1 MCGLAGIILGNK
13 QRNEDDFEW
22 IKESMTS
29 LLVRSQ
35 ARGPHA
41 TGIAV
46 IRRDRTYQL
55 LKRPLPA
62 EAFVETEEYEDV
74 MAEIPARPDQRKAGG
89 DSEVT
94 ILMGHTR
101 YRTIGTEKKS
111 NNNHP
116 IRAGKIIGT
125 HNGTIY
131 NAPQIADMHGLNRF
145 ADVDSEVLFRVANKF
160 RNPIHFKSKLKVFR
174 GQMTAVMVNLNRPNK
189 IRIYKGNKPFS
200 MLWLDEIDTMMYAS
214 NGDYFES
221 VETEGFTTHDYRF
234 KPNRTIQF
242 NTENE
247 IKMKVSNFMFI
258 PEARRKCTG
267 YLFTEH

>member
-13 QRNEDDFEW
+13 KRSEDDFEW

-29 LLVRSQ
+29 LLIRSQ

-46 IRRDRTYQL
+46 IRRDGSYQL
-55 LKRPLPA
+55 LKRPVPA
-62 EAFVETEEYEDV
+62 DEFVETEEFEDL
-74 MAEIPARPDQRKAGG
+74 MAELDDQ
-89 DSEVT
+89 VT

-101 YRTIGTEKKS
+101 FRTIGTELVS

-131 NAPQIADMHGLNRF
+131 NAAYIADMHGLNRF

-160 RNPIHFKSKLKVFR
+160 RNPINFKSKLKNFR
-174 GQMTAVMVNLNRPNK
+174 GQMTAVMVNLNRPEK
-189 IRIYKGNKPFS
+189 IRIYKGNKPFA
-200 MLWLDEIDTMMYAS
+200 MKWFDELDIMIYAS
-214 NGDYFES
+214 NSDYFES
-221 VETEGFTTHDYRF
+221 VENENYTTHDYRF
-234 KPNRTIQF
+234 KPNRSIQF

-247 IKMKVSNFMFI
+247 IKMKVSNFKFI
-258 PEARRKCTG
+258 PEVRRKCTG

>member
-13 QRNEDDFEW
+13 KRSEDDFEW

-29 LLVRSQ
+29 LLIRSQ

-46 IRRDRTYQL
+46 IRRDGTYQL

-62 EAFVETEEYEDV
+62 EAFVETQEYEDV
-74 MAEIPARPDQRKAGG
+74 MADV
-89 DSEVT
+89 DNEVT
-94 ILMGHTR
+94 VIMGHTR
-101 YRTIGTEKKS
+101 YRTIGTELVS

-160 RNPIHFKSKLKVFR
+160 RNPIHFKSKLKDFK

-200 MLWLDEIDTMMYAS
+200 MLWIDEIDAMIYAS

-221 VETEGFTTHDYRF
+221 VEIDSFTTHDYRF
-234 KPNRTIQF
+234 KPNRSIQF
-242 NTENE
+242 NTEKE
-247 IKMKVSNFMFI
+247 LKMKVSNFKFI
-258 PEARRKCTG
+258 PEVRRKCTE

>member
-13 QRNEDDFEW
+13 ERSEDDFEW

-46 IRRDRTYQL
+46 IRRDGTYQL

-62 EAFVETEEYEDV
+62 EAFVETQEYEDV
-74 MAEIPARPDQRKAGG
+74 MAEV
-89 DSEVT
+89 DSDVT
-94 ILMGHTR
+94 IIMGHTR
-101 YRTIGTEKKS
+101 YRTIGSEKRS
-111 NNNHP
+111 ENNHP

-160 RNPIHFKSKLKVFR
+160 RNPIHFKSKLKHFR

-200 MLWLDEIDTMMYAS
+200 MLWIDEIDAMIYAS

-221 VETEGFTTHDYRF
+221 VEIDGFTTHDYRF
-234 KPNRTIQF
+234 KPNRSIQF
-242 NTENE
+242 NTEDE
-247 IKMKVSNFMFI
+247 IKMKVSNFKFI
-258 PEARRKCTG
+258 PEVRRKCTE

>member
-13 QRNEDDFEW
+13 KRSEDDFEW

-41 TGIAV
+41 TGIAI
-46 IRRDRTYQL
+46 IRRDGTYQL

-74 MAEIPARPDQRKAGG
+74 MAEIDDKV
-89 DSEVT
+89 S
-94 ILMGHTR
+94 IIMGHTR

-160 RNPIHFKSKLKVFR
+160 RNPIHFKSKLKDFK
-174 GQMTAVMVNLNRPNK
+174 GQMTAVMVNINRPEK
-189 IRIYKGNKPFS
+189 IRIYKGNKPLS
-200 MLWLDEIDTMMYAS
+200 MMWLDELDIMIYAS
-214 NGDYFES
+214 NSDYFES
-221 VETEGFTTHDYRF
+221 VEAENFTTHDYRF

-258 PEARRKCTG
+258 PEVRRKCTG

>member
-22 IKESMTS
+22 IKESMTT
-29 LLVRSQ
+29 LLIRSQ

-46 IRRDRTYQL
+46 IRKGGFFQL
-55 LKRPLPA
+55 LKRPIPA
-62 EAFVETEEYEDV
+62 LEFVETEEYEDV
-74 MAEIPARPDQRKAGG
+74 MAEIDN
-89 DSEVT
+89 EVT
-94 ILMGHTR
+94 IIMGHTR
-101 YRTIGTEKKS
+101 FRTIGTETKP

-131 NAPQIADMHGLNRF
+131 NAPHIARMYGLNRF

-160 RNPIHFKSKLKVFR
+160 RNPIHFKSKLKNFR
-174 GQMTAVMVNLNRPNK
+174 GQMTAVMVNLNRPDK

-200 MLWLDEIDTMMYAS
+200 MMWLDEIDAMIYAS

-221 VETEGFTTHDYRF
+221 VETDGLTTHDYRL
-234 KPNRTIQF
+234 KPNRSIQF

-247 IKMKVSNFMFI
+247 LKMKVSNFKFK
-258 PEARRKCTG
+258 PEVRRKCTE
-267 YLFTEH
+267 YLSTEH

>member
-13 QRNEDDFEW
+13 NRSEDDFEW
-22 IKESMTS
+22 IKESLIS
-29 LLVRSQ
+29 LLIRSQ

-46 IRRDRTYQL
+46 IRKDGSYQL

-62 EAFVETEEYEDV
+62 EEFVETEEYEDV
-74 MAEIPARPDQRKAGG
+74 MAEI

-94 ILMGHTR
+94 IIMGHTR
-101 YRTIGTEKKS
+101 FRTIGTELVS

-131 NAPQIADMHGLNRF
+131 NAPHIAKMYGLNRF

-160 RNPIHFKSKLKVFR
+160 RNPIHFKSKLKNFR
-174 GQMTAVMVNLNRPNK
+174 GQMTAVMVNLNSPEK
-189 IRIYKGNKPFS
+189 IRIYKGNKPFA
-200 MLWLDEIDTMMYAS
+200 MQWFDELDIMIYAS
-214 NGDYFES
+214 NNNYFES
-221 VETEGFTTHDYRF
+221 VEAGNYTIHDYRF
-234 KPNRTIQF
+234 KSNRSIQF
-242 NTENE
+242 NTEKE
-247 IKMKVSNFMFI
+247 LKMKVSNFKFI
-258 PEARRKCTG
+258 PEERRKCKN
-267 YLFTEH
+267 YSFTDL

>member
-13 QRNEDDFEW
+13 ERCEDDFEW

-29 LLVRSQ
+29 LLIRSQ

-46 IRRDRTYQL
+46 IRRDGTYQL

-62 EAFVETEEYEDV
+62 EAFVETQEYEDV
-74 MAEIPARPDQRKAGG
+74 MAEV
-89 DSEVT
+89 DSDVT
-94 ILMGHTR
+94 IIMGHTR
-101 YRTIGTEKKS
+101 YRTIGSEKRS
-111 NNNHP
+111 ENNHP

-160 RNPIHFKSKLKVFR
+160 RNPIHFKSKLKNFR
-174 GQMTAVMVNLNRPNK
+174 GQMTAVMVNLNRPEN

-200 MLWLDEIDTMMYAS
+200 MLWFDEIDAMIYAS

-221 VETEGFTTHDYRF
+221 VEIDGFTTHDYRF
-234 KPNRTIQF
+234 KPNRSIQF
-242 NTENE
+242 NTEDE
-247 IKMKVSNFMFI
+247 IKMKVSNFKFI
-258 PEARRKCTG
+258 PEVRRKCTE

>member
-13 QRNEDDFEW
+13 VRSEDDFEW
-22 IKESMTS
+22 IKQSMTT
-29 LLVRSQ
+29 LLIRSQ

-46 IRRDRTYQL
+46 IRRDGSYQL
-55 LKRPLPA
+55 LKRPIPA
-62 EAFVETEEYEDV
+62 DEFVETEEYEDL
-74 MAEIPARPDQRKAGG
+74 MAEIDN
-89 DSEVT
+89 DVT
-94 ILMGHTR
+94 ILMGHAR
-101 YRTIGTEKKS
+101 FRTIGTELVS

-131 NAPQIADMHGLNRF
+131 NAAYIADMHGLNRF

-174 GQMTAVMVNLNRPNK
+174 GQMTAVMVNLNSPNK
-189 IRIYKGNKPFS
+189 IRIYKGNKPFA
-200 MLWLDEIDTMMYAS
+200 MKWYDEMPAPSCFSGDVMIYAS

-221 VETEGFTTHDYRF
+221 VENENYTTHDYRF
-234 KPNRTIQF
+234 KPNRSIQF
-242 NTENE
+242 NTEKE
-247 IKMKVSNFMFI
+247 LKMKVSNFKFI
-258 PEARRKCTG
+258 PEVRRKCIG
-267 YLFTEH
+267 YSFTDL

>member
-13 QRNEDDFEW
+13 ERCEDDFEW

-46 IRRDRTYQL
+46 IRRDGTYQL

-62 EAFVETEEYEDV
+62 EAFVETEEFDDV
-74 MAEIPARPDQRKAGG
+74 MAEI
-89 DSEVT
+89 DSDVT
-94 ILMGHTR
+94 IIMGHTR
-101 YRTIGTEKKS
+101 YRTIGTEKRAE
-111 NNNHP
+111 NNHP

-131 NAPQIADMHGLNRF
+131 NAPHIADMYGLNRF

-160 RNPIHFKSKLKVFR
+160 RNPIHFKSKLKDFR
-174 GQMTAVMVNLNRPNK
+174 GQMTAVMVNLNRPEK
-189 IRIYKGNKPFS
+189 IRIYKGNKPFA
-200 MLWLDEIDTMMYAS
+200 MKWFNELDIMMYAS

-221 VETEGFTTHDYRF
+221 VETDGFTTHDYRF
-234 KPNRTIQF
+234 KPNRYIQF

-247 IKMKVSNFMFI
+247 IKMKVSNFKFI
-258 PEARRKCTG
+258 PEVRRKCTG

>member
-13 QRNEDDFEW
+13 KRSEDDFEW

-74 MAEIPARPDQRKAGG
+74 MAEIDDKV
-89 DSEVT
+89 S
-94 ILMGHTR
+94 IIMGHTR
-101 YRTIGTEKKS
+101 YRTIGTELVS

-116 IRAGKIIGT
+116 IRAGRIIGT

-160 RNPIHFKSKLKVFR
+160 RNPIHFKSKLKDFK
-174 GQMTAVMVNLNRPNK
+174 GQMTAVMVNINRPEK
-189 IRIYKGNKPFS
+189 IRIYKGNKPFA
-200 MLWLDEIDTMMYAS
+200 MKWFDEIDAMIYAS

-221 VETEGFTTHDYRF
+221 VETDGFTTHDYRF
-234 KPNRTIQF
+234 KSNRSIQF
-242 NTENE
+242 NTEKE
-247 IKMKVSNFMFI
+247 LKMKVSNFKFI
-258 PEARRKCTG
+258 PEVRRKCIG
-267 YLFTEH
+267 YSFTDL

>member
-13 QRNEDDFEW
+13 KRCEDDFEW

-46 IRRDRTYQL
+46 IRRDGTYQL

-62 EAFVETEEYEDV
+62 EEFVETQEYEDV
-74 MAEIPARPDQRKAGG
+74 MAEVHSD
-89 DSEVT
+89 VT
-94 ILMGHTR
+94 IIMGHTR
-101 YRTIGTEKKS
+101 YRTIGSEKRS
-111 NNNHP
+111 ENNHP

-160 RNPIHFKSKLKVFR
+160 RNPIHFKSKLKDFK

-200 MLWLDEIDTMMYAS
+200 MLWIDEIDAMIYAS

-221 VETEGFTTHDYRF
+221 VEIDGFTTHDYRF
-234 KPNRTIQF
+234 KPNRSIQF

-247 IKMKVSNFMFI
+247 IKMKVSNFKFI
-258 PEARRKCTG
+258 PEVRRKCKN
-267 YLFTEH
+267 YSFTDL

>member
-13 QRNEDDFEW
+13 IRSEDDLEW
-22 IKESMTS
+22 IKESTTS
-29 LLVRSQ
+29 LLIRSQ

-46 IRRDRTYQL
+46 IRNDGSFQL
-55 LKRPLPA
+55 LKRPIPA
-62 EAFVETEEYEDV
+62 EEFVETEEYEDV
-74 MAEIPARPDQRKAGG
+74 MAELDDQ
-89 DSEVT
+89 VT

-101 YRTIGTEKKS
+101 FRTIGTELVS

-131 NAPQIADMHGLNRF
+131 NAAYIADMYGLNRF

-160 RNPIHFKSKLKVFR
+160 RNPIHFKSKLKSFR
-174 GQMTAVMVNLNRPNK
+174 GQMTAVMVNLNSPEK
-189 IRIYKGNKPFS
+189 IRIYKGNKPFAMKWFDELDS
-200 MLWLDEIDTMMYAS
+200 MIYAS

-221 VETEGFTTHDYRF
+221 VESKIFTTHDYRF
-234 KPNRTIQF
+234 KPNRIIQF
-242 NTENE
+242 NTEKELN
-247 IKMKVSNFMFI
+247 MKVSNFKFI
-258 PEARRKCTG
+258 PMAKRRRVFQIC
-267 YLFTEH
+267 

>member
-1 MCGLAGIILGNK
+1 MCGLAGIILGDKN
-13 QRNEDDFEW
+13 RSEEDFEW
-22 IKESMTS
+22 IKESMTT
-29 LLVRSQ
+29 LLIRSQ

-46 IRRDRTYQL
+46 IRKDGSFRL
-55 LKRPLPA
+55 LKRPIPA
-62 EAFVETEEYEDV
+62 LEFVETDEYEDV
-74 MAEIPARPDQRKAGG
+74 MAEIPARSDQRKAGG

-94 ILMGHTR
+94 IIMGHTR
-101 YRTIGTEKKS
+101 FKTVGTETKP

-131 NAPQIADMHGLNRF
+131 NAPHIAKMYGLNRF
-145 ADVDSEVLFRVANKF
+145 AEVDSEVLFRVANKF
-160 RNPIHFKSKLKVFR
+160 RNPVQFKSKLKDFR
-174 GQMTAVMVNLNRPNK
+174 GQMTAVMVNINSPYK
-189 IRIYKGNKPFS
+189 IRIYKGNKPFA
-200 MLWLDEIDTMMYAS
+200 MKWFDEMDAMMYAS

-221 VETEGFTTHDYRF
+221 VETDVFTTHDYRF
-234 KPNRTIQF
+234 KPNRSIQF

-247 IKMKVSNFMFI
+247 IKMKVSNFKFI
-258 PEARRKCTG
+258 PEVRRKCRE

>member
-13 QRNEDDFEW
+13 VRSEDDFEW
-22 IKESMTS
+22 IKQSMTS
-29 LLVRSQ
+29 LLIRSQ
-35 ARGPHA
+35 VRGPHA

-46 IRRDRTYQL
+46 IRRDGSYQL

-62 EAFVETEEYEDV
+62 IEFVETEEFQDV
-74 MAEIPARPDQRKAGG
+74 MAEI

-94 ILMGHTR
+94 IIMGHTR

-131 NAPQIADMHGLNRF
+131 NAPHIAKMYGLNRY

-160 RNPIHFKSKLKVFR
+160 RNPIHFKSKLKNFR
-174 GQMTAVMVNLNRPNK
+174 GQMTAVMVNLNSPNK
-189 IRIYKGNKPFS
+189 IRIYKGNKPFAMQWYDELDS
-200 MLWLDEIDTMMYAS
+200 MIYAS

-221 VETEGFTTHDYRF
+221 VETDGYTTHDYRF
-234 KPNRTIQF
+234 KPNRTNQF
-242 NTENE
+242 NTEKE
-247 IKMKVSNFMFI
+247 LKMKVSNFKFKA
-258 PEARRKCTG
+258 EVRKKC
-267 YLFTEH
+267 

>member
-13 QRNEDDFEW
+13 NRSEDDFEW

-46 IRRDRTYQL
+46 IRRDGTYQL

-62 EAFVETEEYEDV
+62 EVFVETEEYEDV
-74 MAEIPARPDQRKAGG
+74 MAEIDDKV
-89 DSEVT
+89 S
-94 ILMGHTR
+94 IIMGHTR

-111 NNNHP
+111 ENNHP

-160 RNPIHFKSKLKVFR
+160 RNPIHFKSKLKDFK

-189 IRIYKGNKPFS
+189 IRIYKGNKPFA
-200 MLWLDEIDTMMYAS
+200 MQWFDELDVMIYAS
-214 NGDYFES
+214 NSDYFES
-221 VETEGFTTHDYRF
+221 VENEDYTTHDYRF
-234 KPNRTIQF
+234 KPNRSIQF

-247 IKMKVSNFMFI
+247 IKMKVSNFKFK
-258 PEARRKCTG
+258 PEVRKKCTG

>member
-13 QRNEDDFEW
+13 VRSEDDFEW

-29 LLVRSQ
+29 LLIRSQ
-35 ARGPHA
+35 VRGPHA

-46 IRRDRTYQL
+46 ICRDGSYQL

-62 EAFVETEEYEDV
+62 EEFVETEEFQDV
-74 MAEIPARPDQRKAGG
+74 MAEILARRRNVGG

-94 ILMGHTR
+94 IIMGHTR

-131 NAPQIADMHGLNRF
+131 NAPHIVKMYDLNRF

-160 RNPIHFKSKLKVFR
+160 RNPIHFKSKLKSFR
-174 GQMTAVMVNLNRPNK
+174 GQMTAVMVNLNSPNK
-189 IRIYKGNKPFS
+189 IQIYKGNKPFA
-200 MLWLDEIDTMMYAS
+200 MQWFDELDAMIYAS
-214 NGDYFES
+214 NGDYFEW
-221 VETEGFTTHDYRF
+221 VEAEGFTTHDYRF
-234 KPNRTIQF
+234 KPNRAIQF
-242 NTENE
+242 NTEKQL
-247 IKMKVSNFMFI
+247 KMKVSNFKFI
-258 PEARRKCTG
+258 PEVRKKCTG
-267 YLFTEH
+267 YSFTEH

>member
-13 QRNEDDFEW
+13 ERKEDDFEW

-29 LLVRSQ
+29 LLIRSQ

-46 IRRDRTYQL
+46 IRKNGTYQL

-74 MAEIPARPDQRKAGG
+74 MAEIDDKV
-89 DSEVT
+89 SV
-94 ILMGHTR
+94 IMGHTR
-101 YRTIGTEKKS
+101 YRTIGTELVS

-116 IRAGKIIGT
+116 IRAGRIIGT

-131 NAPQIADMHGLNRF
+131 NAAYIADMYGLNRF

-160 RNPIHFKSKLKVFR
+160 RNPIHFKSKLKNFK

-200 MLWLDEIDTMMYAS
+200 MLWFDELDIMIYAS
-214 NGDYFES
+214 NSDYFES
-221 VETEGFTTHDYRF
+221 VEAENFTTHDYRF
-234 KPNRTIQF
+234 KPNRSIQF
-242 NTENE
+242 NTEKE
-247 IKMKVSNFMFI
+247 LKMKVSNFKFI
-258 PEARRKCTG
+258 PTVRQPNTIFQNMVT
-267 YLFTEH
+267 LLS

>member
-13 QRNEDDFEW
+13 VRSEDDFEW

-29 LLVRSQ
+29 LLIRSQ

-46 IRRDRTYQL
+46 IRKDGSYQL
-55 LKRPLPA
+55 LKRPIPA
-62 EAFVETEEYEDV
+62 EEFVETEEYEDL

-89 DSEVT
+89 DSDVT

-101 YRTIGTEKKS
+101 FRTIGTELVS

-131 NAPQIADMHGLNRF
+131 NAAYIADMHGLNRF

-160 RNPIHFKSKLKVFR
+160 RNPIHFKSKLKNFR
-174 GQMTAVMVNLNRPNK
+174 GQMTAVMVNINRPNK
-189 IRIYKGNKPFS
+189 IRIYKGNKPFA
-200 MLWLDEIDTMMYAS
+200 MKWFDELDIMIYAS
-214 NGDYFES
+214 NSDYFES
-221 VETEGFTTHDYRF
+221 VENENYTTHDYRF
-234 KPNRTIQF
+234 KPNRSIQF

-247 IKMKVSNFMFI
+247 IKMKVSNFKFI
-258 PEARRKCTG
+258 PEVRIKCKN
-267 YLFTEH
+267 YSFTEH

>member
-13 QRNEDDFEW
+13 ERCEDDFEW

-46 IRRDRTYQL
+46 IRRDGTYQL

-62 EAFVETEEYEDV
+62 EAFVETQEYEDV
-74 MAEIPARPDQRKAGG
+74 MAEV
-89 DSEVT
+89 DSDVT
-94 ILMGHTR
+94 IIMGHTR
-101 YRTIGTEKKS
+101 YRTIGSEKRS
-111 NNNHP
+111 ENNHP

-160 RNPIHFKSKLKVFR
+160 RNPIHFKSKLKNFR

-200 MLWLDEIDTMMYAS
+200 MLWIDEIDAMIYAS

-221 VETEGFTTHDYRF
+221 VEIDGFTTHDYRF
-234 KPNRTIQF
+234 KPNRSIQF
-242 NTENE
+242 NTEDE
-247 IKMKVSNFMFI
+247 IKMKVSNFKFI
-258 PEARRKCTG
+258 PEVRRKCTE